1 MDIKK
6 LKYFCSV
13 ANYLN
18 FSKAA
23 KENHIAQTAMSR
35 HIAAMEEEL
44 GFTLFK
50 RNRNKVELTPAG
62 VSFYKSARNMVDEY
76 DMAQQNGIEIANG
89 EQGCLTVGFG
99 GFDICY
105 VRALLPG
112 FVKEHPEY
120 MIWLKE
126 YPYDSIVESLISN
139 DCDVIFCPNSRLNKQ
154 KDIRKLVTGRSKNVI
169 AVGEAHPLY
178 AKDELLPEDLHG
190 QTFICAYDTKHSWY
204 QLRQHEYICSV
215 YGIDPGKRVYTNSA
229 ISLLTMVEM
238 GVGVAFLTQNVSV
251 YDTKIKLIPIKS
263 ETQSSRVHVVA
274 CSEYVENPLAEI
286 FMDHMEQQLKH
297 MEWDD

>member
-23 KENHIAQTAMSR
+23 KEHHIAQTAMSR

-62 VSFYKSARNMVDEY
+62 VAFYKSARNMVDEY

-89 EQGCLTVGFG
+89 EQGVLTVGVG

-105 VRALLPG
+105 VRALLPR
-112 FVKEHPEY
+112 FFKEHPEY

-126 YPYDSIVESLISN
+126 YPYDSIVESLLSN

-154 KDIRKLVTGRSKNVI
+154 TDIRKLVTGRPQNVI
-169 AVGEAHPLY
+169 AVGEGHPLF

-229 ISLLTMVEM
+229 MSLLTMVEM
-238 GVGVAFLTQNVSV
+238 GVGVAFLTENVSL
-251 YDTKIKLIPIKS
+251 YDTNIKLVPIQSDK
-263 ETQSSRVHVVA
+263 QSSRVHVVA
-274 CSEYVENPLAEI
+274 CSEFVDNPLAEI

-297 MEWDD
+297 MEWDG